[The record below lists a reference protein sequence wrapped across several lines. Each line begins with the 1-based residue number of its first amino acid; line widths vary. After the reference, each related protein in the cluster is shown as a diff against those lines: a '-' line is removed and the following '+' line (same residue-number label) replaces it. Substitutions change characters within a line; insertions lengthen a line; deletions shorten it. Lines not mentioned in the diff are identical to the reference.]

1 MLNQT
6 SPSPSPIKRSQS
18 RPAPESDGD
27 EDEDEDEETLQLKLQ
42 ELQAKL
48 KLKKLQS
55 AKAKGAKEPDFSAA
69 KKRTEE
75 LYSMTSS
82 NSSRITAP
90 QTGGVRDENVQPTA
104 HSYPEVPASPVRRPQ
119 ASQQVQTSPR
129 RVQLGID
136 KGLKATDV
144 SLKRAPSL
152 YKRQDG
158 QGGQQSSRHG
168 TAWGSGTDGGQ
179 LGEPMR
185 PMSFSERLASARSK
199 ETMNAEKQQ
208 RVRKAR
214 TTTFGIGREEM
225 ENYKKDSTE
234 IPEEPDKPPS
244 FTREEV
250 LAKSH
255 REGGS
260 LKRGNTVSSLHSKP
274 GDAEASEQKS
284 ASFDA
289 YSGLHLSRRFLP
301 HTVLARHLSGKKI
314 VNIKDMLRQV
324 KAPDFQLPDV
334 EQDIVAMGIIAKKS
348 EPRSHKP
355 ATAKNGEKPEERGKY
370 MVMTLA
376 DLDYDL
382 DLFLFNSGFQRF
394 WKLTEGTV
402 VAILN
407 PSIMAPRPGRHDTGR
422 FSLIINSDEDTII
435 EIGTA
440 RDLGYCESVKRY
452 GEQCGA
458 WVNKKRTKFCEFHS
472 NEAVKKMKASR
483 VEMNTNGFGSRR
495 LNSRDMYKK
504 TPDTKTGGTYDW
516 ESKSNYFVSRSMSAS
531 DLIDGKDKAADKRE
545 REENLRRRLEAQE
558 KERGLMQKLGRAGS
572 GAGKEYMQRS
582 GSKQPYKEGVGSSQQ
597 EDDIMET
604 HRATLKSFDLQRRE
618 RTIELGPLKRKRA
631 DSSQEGL
638 LTGTKMSSSSTSLG
652 WGSGLKDKLARMK
665 EGEKLRPTPD
675 TGQAPVQKKTR
686 FVTDKGI
693 REAGRESLG
702 MDLSGRQVTLDDDD
716 DDELIIVK

>member
-1 MLNQT
+1 MLNRT
-6 SPSPSPIKRSQS
+6 SPSPSPVKRSQP
-18 RPAPESDGD
+18 RTAPESDG
-27 EDEDEDEETLQLKLQ
+27 DEDEDEETLQLKLQ

-55 AKAKGAKEPDFSAA
+55 AKAKSKEMDISGAKR
-69 KKRTEE
+69 RTEE

-82 NSSRITAP
+82 NSSRISG
-90 QTGGVRDENVQPTA
+90 QSGINDENLRPASQV
-104 HSYPEVPASPVRRPQ
+104 YPEVPASPVRRPQ
-119 ASQQVQTSPR
+119 VSQQHTSPR

-136 KGLKATDV
+136 KGLKAMDV

-152 YKRQDG
+152 YKQRDG
-158 QGGQQSSRHG
+158 QGQQQQARNGATWGAGADDGQQ
-168 TAWGSGTDGGQ
+168 T
-179 LGEPMR
+179 EPSR
-185 PMSFSERLASARSK
+185 PMSFSERLASARSQ
-199 ETMNAEKQQ
+199 ETMNVEKQQ
-208 RVRKAR
+208 RIRKAR

-225 ENYKKDSTE
+225 ENYKKDSKE
-234 IPEEPDKPPS
+234 IPEEPDQPRS
-244 FTREEV
+244 FTRDEV
-250 LAKSH
+250 LGNSH
-255 REGGS
+255 RETSS
-260 LKRGNTVSSLHSKP
+260 LKRSNTVSGSHSQQSDMEDP
-274 GDAEASEQKS
+274 TS

-314 VNIKDMLRQV
+314 MNIKDLLRQV
-324 KAPDFQLPDV
+324 KGPDFQLPDV
-334 EQDIVAMGIIAKKS
+334 EQDIVALGIIAKKS
-348 EPRSHKP
+348 EPRNHKP
-355 ATAKNGEKPEERGKY
+355 VVAKAGQQPEDRGKY

-394 WKLTEGTV
+394 WKLTEGTL

-407 PSIMAPRPGRHDTGR
+407 PSIMPPRPGRQDTGR

-452 GEQCGA
+452 GDQCGA
-458 WVNKKRTKFCEFHS
+458 WINKKRTKFCEFHS

-483 VEMNTNGFGSRR
+483 VEMNTNGFGSKR
-495 LNSRDMYKK
+495 LNSTEVPRQKAELK
-504 TPDTKTGGTYDW
+504 TRGTYDW
-516 ESKSNYFVSRSMSAS
+516 ESKTSYFVSRSMSTA
-531 DLIDGKDKAADKRE
+531 DLIDGKDKAADRKE
-545 REENLRRRLEAQE
+545 REENLHRRFEAQE
-558 KERGLMQKLGRAGS
+558 KERGLMQKLGRVGS

-582 GSKQPYKEGVGSSQQ
+582 GSRQTRDQGLGLGPSQQ
-597 EDDIMET
+597 NDDIMES
-604 HRATLKSFDLQRRE
+604 HKATLKSFDLQRRD
-618 RTIELGPLKRKRA
+618 RAIQLGPLKRKRA

-638 LTGTKMSSSSTSLG
+638 LTGTKATSSTSLG
-652 WGSGLKDKLARMK
+652 WGSGLKEKLSRMK
-665 EGEKLRPTPD
+665 EGEKLRPAPD

-686 FVTDKGI
+686 FVTEKGI

-702 MDLSGRQVTLDDDD
+702 MDLSERRVTLDDDD